1 MVEEADK
8 LVFEGGSGIKRL
20 DCSYF
25 LRPVFRVFLK
35 NVFLYCLEATHKDG
49 SIKKQYLLFPH
60 I

>member
-8 LVFEGGSGIKRL
+8 LVFEWNQKVRL
-20 DCSYF
+20 QLFSSPY
-25 LRPVFRVFLK
+25 VFRVFLK
-35 NVFLYCLEATHKDG
+35 NVFLYCLEETHKDG